1 MSFSDGMLKRRKELR
16 ISQMELVKRSGV
28 PQSTISA
35 VESGIRVPTEE
46 TMSMIA
52 HGLGCT
58 VGYLLGETSTH
69 EKAADQEDGGADEAE
84 MLRLF
89 RRLSPEKKEYLR
101 GILEGL
107 SAAHKQ

>member
-1 MSFSDGMLKRRKELR
+1 MSFSEGMLKRRKELH
-16 ISQMELVKRSGV
+16 ISQMELAKRSGV

-52 HGLGCT
+52 SGLGCT
-58 VGYLLGETSTH
+58 VGYLLGETTEH
-69 EKAADQEDGGADEAE
+69 EKAADQEDGGGVETE
-84 MLRLF
+84 MLKLF
-89 RRLSPEKKEYLR
+89 RQLSSEKKEYVR

>member
-1 MSFSDGMLKRRKELR
+1 MSFSEGMLKRRKELR

-52 HGLGCT
+52 AGLGCT
-58 VGYLLGETSTH
+58 VGYLLGETSEP
-69 EKAADQEDGGADEAE
+69 EKAADQKDGGEVETE
-84 MLRLF
+84 MLNLF
-89 RRLSPEKKEYLR
+89 RQLSPEKKEYVR